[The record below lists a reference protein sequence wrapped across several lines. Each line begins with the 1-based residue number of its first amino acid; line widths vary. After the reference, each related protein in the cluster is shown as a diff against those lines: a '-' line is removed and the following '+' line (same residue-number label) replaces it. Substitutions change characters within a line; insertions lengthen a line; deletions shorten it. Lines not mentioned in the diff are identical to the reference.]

1 MIKAMSNAS
10 EQELSRRQTFSEL
23 LHASPLPAAEL
34 QNNLGLYLKRQSLSR
49 ILFMHELYQKIVP
62 VHGVIMD
69 FGTRWGQNLALFSSF
84 RGMYEPY
91 NYNRKLVG
99 FDTFSGFPSHAPQD
113 GSDAAIQPGAYGVT
127 PGYEQHLAQ
136 LLAAHEAESPLD
148 HIVKHELVKGDV
160 TETLPAYLA
169 RQPETMIALA

>member
-1 MIKAMSNAS
+1 MIKAISNAS

-69 FGTRWGQNLALFSSF
+69 FGTRWGQNLAPSPRFAACMSPTTTTASWWDSIPSAASPPTLRKMAAMPPSSPVPT
-84 RGMYEPY
+84 G
-91 NYNRKLVG
+91 
-99 FDTFSGFPSHAPQD
+99 
-113 GSDAAIQPGAYGVT
+113 
-127 PGYEQHLAQ
+127 
-136 LLAAHEAESPLD
+136 
-148 HIVKHELVKGDV
+148 
-160 TETLPAYLA
+160 
-169 RQPETMIALA
+169 

>member
-1 MIKAMSNAS
+1 
-10 EQELSRRQTFSEL
+10 
-23 LHASPLPAAEL
+23 
-34 QNNLGLYLKRQSLSR
+34 
-49 ILFMHELYQKIVP
+49 MHELYLKIVP

-84 RGMYEPY
+84 RGIYEPY

-127 PGYEQHLAQ
+127 PGYESSIWPNC
-136 LLAAHEAESPLD
+136 SPPMGR
-148 HIVKHELVKGDV
+148 K
-160 TETLPAYLA
+160 A
-169 RQPETMIALA
+169 RWIISSSMS